1 MLHLDPELLVLLA
14 LLLFGQL
21 GLDHFDDLRNRLV
34 FVLDHLLLP
43 HEEDVVIQNQEEES
57 QMGNRLV
64 DAGIG
69 QLGTSLEDLVDA
81 VGVGLSDKKRT

>member
-21 GLDHFDDLRNRLV
+21 GLDHFDDLRDGLV

-43 HEEDVVIQNQEEES
+43 HEEDVVIQDQEEQS
-57 QMGNRLV
+57 
-64 DAGIG
+64 
-69 QLGTSLEDLVDA
+69 
-81 VGVGLSDKKRT
+81 